1 MRVLGN
7 RFAFAFVF
15 FSLLMNIYLRNW
27 LYLRAK
33 TSDVNRELLTCFQVD
48 RSLIDCRKDQS
59 KI

>member
-1 MRVLGN
+1 
-7 RFAFAFVF
+7 
-15 FSLLMNIYLRNW
+15 MNIYLRNW